1 MIRRNENMLCNF
13 FTFIMTKS
21 SLQSN
26 ILQKEPAMRKVQN
39 SRKLKMLNN
48 YLPKKIVVSRDFAKC
63 TTVLLCLLGG
73 CATKLIHY
81 KNPEL
86 VQYLLHP
93 HKDD

>member
-1 MIRRNENMLCNF
+1 MENLQNF
-13 FTFIMTKS
+13 VAFSEYMNFTEKT
-21 SLQSN
+21 N
-26 ILQKEPAMRKVQN
+26 I
-39 SRKLKMLNN
+39 
-48 YLPKKIVVSRDFAKC
+48 VSRDFAKC

>member
-1 MIRRNENMLCNF
+1 MINYVMIRRNEYMLCNF

-26 ILQKEPAMRKVQN
+26 ILQKEPAMRKVQQLFTEKN
-39 SRKLKMLNN
+39 V
-48 YLPKKIVVSRDFAKC
+48 ISRDFAEC